1 MNEIN
6 KKTVYYVTGN
16 PSKFKLFAQFI
27 PPHSTIELKQFAAN
41 LFEEQ
46 IEDQQEI
53 ALSKAKQAWNMLKK
67 PLIVDEVGVYFHK
80 YNNFPGAF
88 TKFVYKGLGFEG
100 IYKLMDDGDA
110 MSIELIM
117 VLAQEDSDFKVFK
130 TRVSGIFKKPLVST
144 HDTHAPFDMVFVP
157 AGCDKSYLELEK
169 FPELY
174 EKVYFRSLAMKS
186 IMPDINLLQI

>member
-1 MNEIN
+1 MNSE
-6 KKTVYYVTGN
+6 KTIYYVTGN

-27 PPHSTIELKQFAAN
+27 PPHPSIELKQFAAH
-41 LFEEQ
+41 LVEEQ

-53 ALSKAKQAWNMLKK
+53 ALSKAKQAWEMLKK

-100 IYKLMDDGDA
+100 IYKLMNDGDE

-117 VLAQEDSDFKVFK
+117 VLAQGDSDFKVFK
-130 TRVSGIFKKPLVST
+130 TRVSGIFKKPSVST
-144 HDTHAPFDMVFVP
+144 HDANAPFDMVFVP
-157 AGCDKSYLELEK
+157 EGCDKSYLELEK
-169 FPELY
+169 IPELY

-186 IMPDINLLQI
+186 IMPDIQLL